1 MLKITVHSSCIYTP
15 PTAEQSEW
23 RKQSKAKAGNWSMK
37 AREVRMASCCNCE
50 VAVRMTEKKL
60 TPHIICTE
68 LILCAENSLF

>member
-1 MLKITVHSSCIYTP
+1 
-15 PTAEQSEW
+15 
-23 RKQSKAKAGNWSMK
+23 MK

-68 LILCAENSLF
+68 LILCTENSSFCHVDVKASNVM